1 MTYSAIQSFLPDLML
16 TSFSPTSL
24 QILREHRTP
33 HNFPV
38 EQGHSVSAHKI
49 LRDIFLKLFMVDGG
63 KTSWENLLGSCSKGE
78 INDQI
83 MPRTWKFHNAF
94 SSNLKTV
101 NLKISTNLYQ
111 FLPMKVYTLEDLAL
125 ISLQNYGSIYT

>member
-33 HNFPV
+33 HDFPV

-94 SSNLKTV
+94 SSNLKTI
-101 NLKISTNLYQ
+101 NLKISTNH
-111 FLPMKVYTLEDLAL
+111 E
-125 ISLQNYGSIYT
+125 GIYT

>member
-1 MTYSAIQSFLPDLML
+1 ML

-24 QILREHRTP
+24 QILREHRAL
-33 HNFPV
+33 HDFPV

-63 KTSWENLLGSCSKGE
+63 KPFWENLLESCSKRE

-94 SSNLKTV
+94 PV
-101 NLKISTNLYQ
+101 I
-111 FLPMKVYTLEDLAL
+111 
-125 ISLQNYGSIYT
+125 